1 MALVMLEIKRSPAK
15 VCWHV
20 LCNGILVDTANTRN
34 EANEL
39 LAEFNKIIN

>member
-1 MALVMLEIKRSPAK
+1 MLTIKRSPAR

-20 LCNGILVDTANTRN
+20 LCNGILVGTADTRD
-34 EANEL
+34 EASEL